1 MIKNDEVKK
10 LLISEFLV
18 FIIVIT
24 ISIITSFTIYN
35 KALENNSLNNAYII
49 GSVLNQDET
58 LESTIANSLIFK
70 ENLSKG
76 KQFLDKYGL
85 SEINNDDLKQSII
98 KTNLTITLTS
108 LVLIA
113 IINYLFIRNNY
124 KKVAKIDQYMN
135 NILNDDYSL
144 DIKDYCEGDIS
155 NLKNDTYKMTIKLK
169 EQSELL
175 EKEKKYLEEIL
186 EDISHQVKT
195 PLTSMYM
202 INDILANEPNKQKRQ
217 EFLNKNE
224 QQLNRIEWLITS
236 LLKISRLDSGTV
248 KLKPEKVKVKT
259 LIDKAI
265 NPINELIEIKN
276 IKLNLDIDNIDVLV
290 DLNWTSEAL
299 LNIIK
304 NACEHTT
311 DEIRIKAITN
321 PIYTAILIKD
331 NGKGISKTDLP
342 HIFKR
347 FYKGSH
353 NKDSIGIGLN
363 MALKII
369 NLQNGTIA
377 VDTSTSG
384 TTFTIKIFKSSL

>member
-49 GSVLNQDET
+49 GAVLNQDET

-217 EFLNKNE
+217 GFLNKNE

-236 LLKISRLDSGTV
+236 LLKMSRLDSGTV

-311 DEIRIKAITN
+311 DEISIKAITN